1 MANSLLFTTVGV
13 LFALFAACNAHTMG
27 LGSCPR
33 VEPLKDFN
41 MERFLGEWNVIQKFA
56 TSSSC
61 MKYNFTQR
69 KDGKLRLVQTRQHFL
84 LDTIGVDH
92 IYTYTGVLSIPDND
106 RSARMRVK
114 FPLNIAG
121 EADFIVFMTDYE
133 SYAGIF
139 TCQKILFGHTKS
151 ATILSRKPTLDKAVI
166 NQVRQKLEEEGVDP
180 DDFSVVDQGSCRN
193 KDDTSLNVKIDDKT
207 FSAHNIGG
215 VVKKVGETVGSTI
228 DKAGEVLGSG
238 ISKASEVTGDIVQ
251 TFADKE
257 DKKRSPVKSLNELLD
272 NAKVQENEAEWLP

>member
-1 MANSLLFTTVGV
+1 MQEKLLVIAVAFV
-13 LFALFAACNAHTMG
+13 ALYMTETNAHTMG

-41 MERFLGEWNVIQKFA
+41 MEKFLGEWFVIQKFA

-61 MKYNFTQR
+61 MKYNFTQGD
-69 KDGKLRLVQTRQHFL
+69 DGKLRLVQTRQHFI

-92 IYTYTGVLSIPDND
+92 IYTYTGVLTIPDTD

-121 EADFIVFMTDYE
+121 EADFVVFMTDYE
-133 SYAGIF
+133 NYAGIF

-151 ATILSRKPTLDKAVI
+151 ATILSRKSTLDKAVI
-166 NQVRQKLEEEGVDP
+166 NQIRQKLEEDGVDP
-180 DDFSVVDQGSCRN
+180 DDFSVVDQASCRT
-193 KDDTSLNVKIDDKT
+193 KEDSSLNVKIDDKT
-207 FSAHNIGG
+207 FSAGNVAG
-215 VVKKVGETVGSTI
+215 VVKKVGQAVGSGV

-238 ISKASEVTGDIVQ
+238 ISKASEVTSDIVES
-251 TFADKE
+251 FADK
-257 DKKRSPVKSLNELLD
+257 DDNKKTGVKNLNALLD
-272 NAKVQENEAEWLP
+272 KAKVQENEAEWLP